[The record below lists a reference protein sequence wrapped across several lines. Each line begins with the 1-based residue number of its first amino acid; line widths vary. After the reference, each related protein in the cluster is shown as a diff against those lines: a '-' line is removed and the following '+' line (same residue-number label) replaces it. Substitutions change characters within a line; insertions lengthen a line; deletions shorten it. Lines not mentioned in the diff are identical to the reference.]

1 MQDTGRSLHVF
12 LFCFWLTGMGNGMDP
27 SSMGPGDFGQL
38 GDPTQFL
45 SSNDLISQRSSPDF
59 MPGGQ
64 WSQMQHESLAS
75 ISI

>member
-1 MQDTGRSLHVF
+1 
-12 LFCFWLTGMGNGMDP
+12 
-27 SSMGPGDFGQL
+27 MGPGDFGQL